1 MFTASGVI
9 ITLKILVAA
18 VTLILLT
25 SLIALAKG
33 KVQLH
38 GRINLVFFILTYLT
52 LIAFEGVI
60 RFLQPELMN
69 YFESDPVIAKPLS
82 IHLWFAVPSALL
94 MPVMLYTGMQ
104 HHRRVHLTLAAF
116 FSLLWTGTV
125 FTGIFY
131 LPHAI

>member
-9 ITLKILVAA
+9 ITLKILVAG
-18 VTLILLT
+18 VTVLFLT

-33 KVQLH
+33 KIRLH
-38 GRINLVFFILTYLT
+38 GRINLIFFILTYLT

-69 YFESDPVIAKPLS
+69 YFESDPIIAKPLG

-94 MPVMLYTGMQ
+94 MPVMLYTGMK
-104 HHRRVHLTLAAF
+104 HYRKLHLSLAAMF
-116 FSLLWTGTV
+116 GILWTGTV
-125 FTGIFY
+125 VTGIFY
-131 LPHAI
+131 LPHSI